1 MYIETKENNYYVREF
16 SKDVNEFEM
25 VWHFDNED
33 RIVEI
38 LEGIGWEFQ
47 FDNCLPIKLLVGD
60 FLKIPKN
67 VYHRISKIGTTKLI
81 VRIKKSNF
89 TEI

>member
-1 MYIETKENNYYVREF
+1 MYSEKIENGYYVREF
-16 SKDVNEFEM
+16 SKDVNQFEM

-33 RIVEI
+33 RLAEI

-47 FDNCLPIKLLVGD
+47 FDNSLPIKLVVGD
-60 FLKIPKN
+60 VLKIPKN

-81 VRIKKSNF
+81 VKIKKSNF
-89 TEI
+89 FEI